1 MKSKTEDSGRVKN
14 PVELAV
20 QLLKTEFKSRLSTG
34 DFINAVDFLTIK
46 AKASAFITLDSE
58 IRDMWLCKNINVELI

>member
-1 MKSKTEDSGRVKN
+1 
-14 PVELAV
+14 VELAV

-34 DFINAVDFLTIK
+34 DFIDAVDFLTIE

-58 IRDMWLCKNINVELI
+58 I

>member
-1 MKSKTEDSGRVKN
+1 MKSKTEDGRRVKN

-20 QLLKTEFKSRLSTG
+20 QLLKTEFKLRLSTS
-34 DFINAVDFLTIK
+34 DFINAVDFLTIE

-58 IRDMWLCKNINVELI
+58 IQDMWLCKNINVELI

>member
-1 MKSKTEDSGRVKN
+1 MKSKIEDGRRVKN
-14 PVELAV
+14 LVELAV
-20 QLLKTEFKSRLSTG
+20 QLLKTEFKSCLSTS

-46 AKASAFITLDSE
+46 AKASAFITLDGE